1 MEQKG
6 GNYMLNW
13 NIEPRHW
20 TAQQAYITGDILLD
34 LIAQGWNIDQ
44 IELAPSGR
52 ARLYLCTLEHDGESI
67 SLRVLDCPAVQEILA
82 ELIAPLD
89 VQRQVEQSTLIY
101 A

>member
-1 MEQKG
+1 
-6 GNYMLNW
+6 MLNW

-34 LIAQGWNIDQ
+34 LIAQGWNVKQ
-44 IELAPSGR
+44 INLMPTGR
-52 ARLYLCTLEHDGESI
+52 ARLYISTLERDGESI

-82 ELIAPLD
+82 ELRAPLD
-89 VQRQVEQSTLIY
+89 VQPQVEQATLIY